1 MQHTLLETVSLFLF
15 VSRLQDPAN
24 SNGTSNNFSFS
35 LPPDQLAKYP
45 AWLIVF
51 LCQIILPMIG
61 VVIIAI
67 KITMISGKHMRRELL
82 GSTFQST
89 IVPIV

>member
-1 MQHTLLETVSLFLF
+1 MFHHLSI
-15 VSRLQDPAN
+15 
-24 SNGTSNNFSFS
+24 NFSFS

-51 LCQIILPMIG
+51 LSQIILPMIG

-67 KITMISGKHMRRELL
+67 KIVMKNGKDMRRELL
-82 GSTFQST
+82 GANFQST